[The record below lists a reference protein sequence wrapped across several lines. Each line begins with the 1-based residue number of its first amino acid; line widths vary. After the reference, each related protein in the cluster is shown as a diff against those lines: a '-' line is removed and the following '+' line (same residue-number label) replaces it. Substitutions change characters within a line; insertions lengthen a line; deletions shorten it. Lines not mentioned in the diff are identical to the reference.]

1 MQICKVNQQRTKMK
15 RKIIILGLLSAML
28 NISAKFVVNK
38 STAHGIAGNEATVEM
53 PARPVFITLADNIFL
68 AIKVNRPVAVT
79 DGDVV
84 EFVFGKKDKLVTF
97 HINDINQDMLD
108 KGEADLLV
116 MVHQDLAL
124 ALKDKQLDHLIVH
137 HPGRA
142 TTIPV
147 KRNWQPDVYLRQ
159 FTR

>member
-1 MQICKVNQQRTKMK
+1 MK
-15 RKIIILGLLSAML
+15 HIIVILVLLSAMF
-28 NISAKFVVNK
+28 NMPAKFRANK
-38 STAHGIAGNEATVEM
+38 STASSAAGNEATVDM

-68 AIKVNRPVAVT
+68 AIKVNRPLTVT

-84 EFVFGKKDKLVTF
+84 EFVFGKKAKLVTF

-124 ALKDKQLDHLIVH
+124 ALKDKQLDHIIVH
-137 HPGRA
+137 HPDGA

-147 KRNWQPDVYLRQ
+147 KRNWQPDVYLSQ
-159 FTR
+159 FIR